1 MDTIDRR
8 SMLRNIMLLAGVA
21 AMPHAS
27 AEALFS
33 GPESLPAA
41 TSTLLAAV
49 ADTIIPQ
56 TDTPGAVAAAV
67 PEAFEKLIA
76 NWASPPHREKLIGAL
91 DAIETRARDSKGGAF
106 ASLSPEARFELLD
119 AYDRANGANAD
130 YAELKELL
138 VTLYYLSEPGST
150 VELRYEHNPGAW
162 EPSIPVT
169 ADTRNYG
176 GPGGF

>member
-1 MDTIDRR
+1 MDAIDRR

-21 AMPHAS
+21 AIPHGS
-27 AEALFS
+27 AEALFN
-33 GPESLPAA
+33 GPESLPAPTA
-41 TSTLLAAV
+41 KLLVAV
-49 ADTIIPQ
+49 ADTIIPA
-56 TDTPGAVAAAV
+56 TDTPGAVAAGV
-67 PEAFEKLIA
+67 PAAFEKLIA
-76 NWASPPHREKLIGAL
+76 NWASPAHREKLVG
-91 DAIETRARDSKGGAF
+91 AIEAIDSKAREAKSTAF

-119 AYDRANGANAD
+119 AYDKANGANAD
-130 YAELKELL
+130 YAEMKDLL

-176 GPGGF
+176 GPSGF